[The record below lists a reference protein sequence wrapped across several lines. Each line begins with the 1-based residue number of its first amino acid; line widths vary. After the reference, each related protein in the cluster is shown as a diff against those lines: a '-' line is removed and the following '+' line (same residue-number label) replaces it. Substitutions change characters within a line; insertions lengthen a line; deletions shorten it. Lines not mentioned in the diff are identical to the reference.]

1 MLGLQV
7 VALLWK
13 IVETSESQI
22 LLEEVSEVIG
32 QALRVHRLIDLLISL
47 WLLTLDAI

>member
-13 IVETSESQI
+13 IGETFESQI
-22 LLEEVSEVIG
+22 LLEEVSQVIG
-32 QALRVHRLIDLLISL
+32 QALRLHPL
-47 WLLTLDAI
+47 